1 MLTTPVDQRQHLS
14 STYLKRRAN
23 LAESYDSEGCRNE
36 AELDQKAV
44 FTHSTMNGLWE
55 NGTSAT
61 DCGDPTF
68 SMVELLALHVSDG
81 LLRDDSSY

>member
-1 MLTTPVDQRQHLS
+1 VLTTPVDQRQHLS

-44 FTHSTMNGLWE
+44 FTHSTMVGHCFLPRVACVARSASADLLSVERFMGKWDLCDGLW
-55 NGTSAT
+55 
-61 DCGDPTF
+61 
-68 SMVELLALHVSDG
+68 
-81 LLRDDSSY
+81 